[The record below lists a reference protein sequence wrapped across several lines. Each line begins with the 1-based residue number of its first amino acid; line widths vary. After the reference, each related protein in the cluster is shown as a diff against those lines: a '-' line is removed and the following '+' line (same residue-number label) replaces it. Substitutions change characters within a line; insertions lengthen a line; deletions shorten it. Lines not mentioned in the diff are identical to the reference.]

1 MKTYNDVGEVYF
13 VECSFCGKHST
24 EVNDYWNDDDEL
36 FICDCGHPM
45 FDGWEDEEPEEP
57 TEKTEKPVTEEKIIY
72 VNIKNDTITING
84 ESCNFYQAGLYEVV
98 GDNERKN
105 ITDHDIIEEHLIERE
120 SSHSNKKVIVVFT
133 DPAENTEE
141 TANKKPMPEHV
152 RDYLTFEELSLELQN
167 RIIRT
172 DKLFCQKHGFQ
183 QDPSEIRNNLYHK
196 DGSLACMT
204 RKERE
209 DWYTSKE
216 KSKTETVYR
225 YKLSPEWCGAEVWG
239 VSFEHALRRRGK
251 ITPNIPGTTK
261 NSLVINQIIE
271 TSKTNDFYTA
281 TVELEDGRITEV
293 SAVVENSL
301 VLR

>member
-1 MKTYNDVGEVYF
+1 MKTYNDLGEVYF
-13 VECSFCGKHST
+13 VECSNCGKHST

-45 FDGWEDEEPEEP
+45 FDGWEDEESKEGEKQNYITFRDYINLTDEDIWTTDAISCEFALIGKEAVCSKKTSSEATFFVPAETIPENLFNNEDSG
-57 TEKTEKPVTEEKIIY
+57 KSTEE
-72 VNIKNDTITING
+72 
-84 ESCNFYQAGLYEVV
+84 A
-98 GDNERKN
+98 
-105 ITDHDIIEEHLIERE
+105 
-120 SSHSNKKVIVVFT
+120 
-133 DPAENTEE
+133 
-141 TANKKPMPEHV
+141 ANKKPMPERV

-172 DKLFCQKHGFQ
+172 DKLFCKKHGFQ

-196 DGSLACMT
+196 DGSLACIT

-225 YKLSPEWCGAEVWG
+225 YKLSQEWCEAEIWG
-239 VSFEHALRRRGK
+239 VSFEHALRRRGE
-251 ITPNIPGTTK
+251 ITPNIPGTTTK

-271 TSKTNDFYTA
+271 TSKTDDLCTA
-281 TVELEDGRITEV
+281 TVELEDGRIITV
-293 SAVVENSL
+293 CGKIVASL
-301 VLR
+301 KIK